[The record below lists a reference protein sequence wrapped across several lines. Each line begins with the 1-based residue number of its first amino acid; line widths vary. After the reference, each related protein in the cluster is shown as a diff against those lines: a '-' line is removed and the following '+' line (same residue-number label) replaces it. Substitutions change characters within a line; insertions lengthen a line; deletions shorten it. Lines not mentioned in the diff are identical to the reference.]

1 MSIRT
6 DKETAAKCLALAGV
20 TAPTKTR
27 KYRNQPVTVDGIR
40 YDSKKEA
47 RHGQRLAAMERDG
60 LIFEL
65 RRQVRFP
72 IKVGGVLIC
81 TYVADFEFR
90 DSERRRVVQDVKGVR
105 TDVYKLKKKL
115 MLAVHGIEVIEV

>member
-1 MSIRT
+1 VKLPPDVAR
-6 DKETAAKCLALAGV
+6 KAFELAGIGPA
-20 TAPTKTR
+20 TTPKAR
-27 KYRNQPVTVDGIR
+27 KYRNQPVVVDGVR

-47 RHGQRLAAMERDG
+47 RHGARLVAMERDG

-72 IKVGGVLIC
+72 IKVNGVLVC

-90 DSERRRVVQDVKGVR
+90 DADRKRVVHDVKGYK

-115 MLAVHGIEVIEV
+115 MLATHGIEIIEI